1 MDNLN
6 KIDGVIFTP
15 LKKIFN
21 PMGDVL
27 HAIKKSDD
35 GFLGFGEA
43 YFSTIKYKQIKPWKK
58 HLKMTLNFIIPK
70 GSIRIVI
77 YDDRLY
83 SNTKNNYLDFT
94 LGEENY
100 QRVTIP
106 PDLWVAFMGVD
117 RENIL
122 LNIANLEH
130 DPNEVIKKTNLSDI
144 PYSWTSDSNTNN
156 V

>member
-6 KIDGVIFTP
+6 KIDGVILTP
-15 LKKIFN
+15 LKKVFN

-43 YFSTIKYKQIKPWKK
+43 YFSTIKYNQIKPWKK

-70 GSIRIVI
+70 GNIRIVI

-83 SNTKNNYLDFT
+83 SNTKNNYFDFT
-94 LGEENY
+94 LGEDNY

-106 PDLWVAFMGVD
+106 ADLWVAFMGVD

-144 PYSWTSDSNTNN
+144 PYCWTSDSNTNN

>member
-6 KIDGVIFTP
+6 KIDGVILTP

-35 GFLGFGEA
+35 GFLGFEEA
-43 YFSTIKYKQIKPWKK
+43 YFSTIKYRQIKPWKK

-70 GSIRIVI
+70 GNIRIVI
-77 YDDRLY
+77 HDDRLY
-83 SNTKNNYLDFT
+83 SNTKNNFLDFI

-130 DPNEVIKKTNLSDI
+130 DPNEVIKKTYLSDI
-144 PYSWTSDSNTNN
+144 PYSWTVD
-156 V
+156 

>member
-1 MDNLN
+1 MGTMKLTDVL
-6 KIDGVIFTP
+6 VTP
-15 LKKIFN
+15 LRRIETASV
-21 PMGDVL
+21 DVL
-27 HAIKKSDD
+27 HAMKQSDA
-35 GFLGFGEA
+35 GYAGFGEA

-70 GSIRIVI
+70 GNIRIVI
-77 YDDRLY
+77 YDDRLC

-144 PYSWTSDSNTNN
+144 PYSWTTDSYTNN

>member
-6 KIDGVIFTP
+6 KIDGVILTP
-15 LKKIFN
+15 LKKVFN

-43 YFSTIKYKQIKPWKK
+43 YFSTIKYNQIKPWKK
-58 HLKMTLNFIIPK
+58 HLQMTLNFIIPK
-70 GSIRIVI
+70 GNIRIVI

-94 LGEENY
+94 LGEDNY

-106 PDLWVAFMGVD
+106 ADLWVAFMGVD

>member
-1 MDNLN
+1 
-6 KIDGVIFTP
+6 
-15 LKKIFN
+15 
-21 PMGDVL
+21 MGDVL

-43 YFSTIKYKQIKPWKK
+43 YFSTIKYNQIKPWKK

-70 GSIRIVI
+70 GNIRIVI

-94 LGEENY
+94 LGEDNY

-106 PDLWVAFMGVD
+106 ADLWVAFMGVD

-130 DPNEVIKKTNLSDI
+130 NPNEVIKKTNLSDI

>member
-6 KIDGVIFTP
+6 KIDGVILTP
-15 LKKIFN
+15 LKKVFN

-43 YFSTIKYKQIKPWKK
+43 YFSTIKYNQIKPWKK
-58 HLKMTLNFIIPK
+58 HLQMTLNFIIPK
-70 GSIRIVI
+70 GNIRIVI

-83 SNTKNNYLDFT
+83 SNTKNNYSDFT
-94 LGEENY
+94 LGEDNY

-106 PDLWVAFMGVD
+106 ADLWVAFMGVD